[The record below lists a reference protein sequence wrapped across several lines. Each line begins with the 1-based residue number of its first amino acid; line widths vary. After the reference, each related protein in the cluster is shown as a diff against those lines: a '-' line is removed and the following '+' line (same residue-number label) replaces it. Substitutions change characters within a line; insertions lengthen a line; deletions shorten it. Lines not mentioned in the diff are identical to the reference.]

1 MAWAVSGNS
10 WLARN
15 SRKAAHMKDLT
26 LDRATFGALGF
37 GSSVLGNLYA
47 PIKDEVALD
56 ATRKAVDL
64 GLRYFDTAPHYGFG
78 LSEKRLGAALRELD
92 PRQQLIVSTKAGR
105 KLVAQS
111 KIDLTRPRQGFMTA
125 EPYESEFDYTYDSVM
140 RTYEDSLRRL
150 QREQI
155 DVLYVHDIGR
165 FTHGENHP
173 RRFAEFME
181 GGFRAL
187 CELRSSGA
195 VGAIGIGVNE
205 WQVCEE
211 ALAHADFDMVLL
223 AGRYT
228 LLEQDALETFL
239 PLCARRGV
247 RVIVGGP
254 YNSGILATGVGKP
267 GAANYNYTAASPEIV
282 ARVAAI
288 ESICGEHDVPLA
300 AAALQFP
307 LAHPQ
312 VLSVVPGMGTCDQ
325 VRKAVDYVR
334 RPIPPALWTDLRA
347 AGLIR
352 PDAPVPELSTH
363 PVTS

>member
-1 MAWAVSGNS
+1 
-10 WLARN
+10 
-15 SRKAAHMKDLT
+15 MKELT
-26 LDRATFGALGF
+26 LDRATFGPLGF
-37 GSSVLGNLYA
+37 GSAVLGNLYA
-47 PIKDEVALD
+47 PITDEAAGD
-56 ATRKAVDL
+56 TTRKAVDL

-92 PRQQLIVSTKAGR
+92 PREELIVSTKAGR
-105 KLVAQS
+105 KLVPQS
-111 KIDLTRPRQGFMTA
+111 RIDLSRPRQGFVTL

-150 QREQI
+150 QRERI
-155 DVLYVHDIGR
+155 DILYVHDIGR
-165 FTHGENHP
+165 FAHGDSHP
-173 RRFAEFME
+173 QRFAEFMT
-181 GGFRAL
+181 GGYRAMS
-187 CELRSSGA
+187 ELRSAGA

-205 WQVCEE
+205 WEVCEE
-211 ALAHADFDMVLL
+211 ALAEGDFDVVML

-228 LLEQDALETFL
+228 LLEQQSLETFL

-267 GAANYNYTAASPEIV
+267 GAAHYNYTAAAPQIV

-288 ESICGEHDVPLA
+288 EAVCARHNVPLP

-312 VLSVVPGMGTCDQ
+312 VLCVVAGLGSSDE

-334 RPIPPALWTDLRA
+334 RPIPPGLWTELRA

-352 PDAPVPELSTH
+352 PDAPVPEVSQPTAPRVATLRT
-363 PVTS
+363 

>member
-1 MAWAVSGNS
+1 
-10 WLARN
+10 
-15 SRKAAHMKDLT
+15 MKNLT
-26 LDRATFGALGF
+26 LDRTTFGPLGF
-37 GSSVLGNLYA
+37 GASVLGNLYA
-47 PIKDEVALD
+47 PINDEVALD
-56 ATRKAVDL
+56 ATRKAVDA
-64 GLRYFDTAPHYGFG
+64 GIRYFDTAPHYGFG

-92 PRQQLIVSTKAGR
+92 PRQELIVSTKAGR

-111 KIDLTRPRQGFMTA
+111 KVDVSRPRQGFMTP

-150 QREQI
+150 QRERI

-165 FTHGENHP
+165 FAHGENHP
-173 RRFAEFME
+173 RRFAEFMD
-181 GGFRAL
+181 GGYRAM
-187 CELRSSGA
+187 CELRAAGA
-195 VGAIGIGVNE
+195 VSAIGVGVNE

-211 ALAHADFDMVLL
+211 ALVHADFDIVML

-267 GAANYNYTAASPEIV
+267 GATNYNYTTASSEII

-288 ESICGEHDVPLA
+288 ESICAEHDVPLA

-325 VRKAVDYVR
+325 VTKAVDYVR
-334 RPIPPALWTDLRA
+334 RPIPLALWTELRT

-352 PDAPVPELSTH
+352 LDAPVPMLSQST
-363 PVTS
+363 PSRVETVRT